1 MRKKLLTSVLMLVCV
16 AGLFVACDD
25 DGDDKTVNVGYSG
38 ADISGN
44 VELVREADT
53 KKAVLNVTSDKAWEL
68 FAGTTAEDIDLNAPL
83 MNGAGKGSFDVNL
96 DVTQRS
102 VLMFKNTDGQALLSE
117 KVLPVNGYN
126 FRDLG
131 GIKTT
136 DGKYVRWGK
145 LFRTDEM
152 YKLTPDDLKYLEST
166 GLKTVVDFRT
176 DTEKE
181 GGFGGIMPESYDVLP
196 SSVKEAK
203 NLPINAGNIFSD
215 EILGQIKGGA
225 TLDDMAQVMINSYV
239 EMVTVDEYVA
249 QYKEFFRLLQ
259 DESSLPLSF
268 HCSAGKDR
276 TGVATML
283 ILTALGVDKTTI
295 MADYMLS
302 AKLVEPKYEKYVK
315 MIGVIAPLVTVDEQY
330 LNAAYDKIEEKYGSV
345 TTFLTDAL
353 GVDIQKMKDM
363 YLY

>member
-96 DVTQRS
+96 NVTQRS

-152 YKLTPDDLKYLEST
+152 YKLIPDDLKYLEST

-353 GVDIQKMKDM
+353 GVDIQKMKDL

>member
-68 FAGTTAEDIDLNAPL
+68 FVGTTAEDIDLNAPL

-152 YKLTPDDLKYLEST
+152 YKLTPDDLKYLESS

>member
-1 MRKKLLTSVLMLVCV
+1 MRKKLLTCLLMVVCV

-44 VELVREADT
+44 VELVRDAET
-53 KKAVLNVTSDKAWEL
+53 KKAVLNVTSDKAWDL

-83 MNGAGKGSFDVNL
+83 LSGAGKGSFDVNL
-96 DVTQRS
+96 DADQRA
-102 VLMFKNTDGQALLSE
+102 VLMFKNADGQALLSE

-126 FRDLG
+126 FRDMG

-152 YKLTPDDLKYLEST
+152 YKLTPDDLKYLESS

-225 TLDDMAQVMINSYV
+225 TQDDMAQVMINSYI
-239 EMVTVDEYVA
+239 EMVTVDDYVA

-259 DESSLPLSF
+259 DENSLPLSF

-276 TGVATML
+276 TGVAAML

-302 AKLVEPKYEKYVK
+302 AKLVEPKYAAYVK
-315 MIGVIAPLVTVDEQY
+315 MIGIIAPLVTVDEQY
-330 LNAAYDKIEEKYGSV
+330 LNAAYNKIEEKYGSV

>member
-1 MRKKLLTSVLMLVCV
+1 MRKKLLTCVLMLACV

-25 DGDDKTVNVGYSG
+25 DDDKKVIGGYSG

-44 VELVREADT
+44 VELVRETDT

-68 FAGTTAEDIDLNAPL
+68 FAGTTAENIDLNAPL
-83 MNGAGKGSFDVNL
+83 LSGAGKGSFDVNL
-96 DVTQRS
+96 DAAQRS
-102 VLMFKNTDGQALLSE
+102 VLMFKNADGQALLSE

-126 FRDLG
+126 FRDMG

-145 LFRTDEM
+145 LFRTDDM

-225 TLDDMAQVMINSYV
+225 TLDDMAQIMINSYV
-239 EMVTVDEYVA
+239 EMVTVDDYVA

-259 DESSLPLSF
+259 DENSLPLSF

-276 TGVATML
+276 TGVAAML